1 MRRWTLHA
9 HLTVAETLRR
19 WPQVTRVF
27 LAHRM
32 ACPGCAMARFD
43 TLADVAAIYGL
54 VTSRFLGE
62 IAEQLKKGEV
72 LMSTVGEMIRA
83 HHAELIESLR
93 RQASALADKR
103 PDADAA
109 AFAAFLQKELLP
121 HAVGEERH
129 LYPAVDPLIKTRG
142 VATATMSVDHEYIEE
157 YIRQIAAAA
166 QALAQASAAERAAL
180 AERLGRL
187 ALRLEALLEVH
198 LAKEERV
205 YLPFFEQYLSED
217 QQQAV
222 LDGMHA
228 AY

>member
-1 MRRWTLHA
+1 MRRRNLHA
-9 HLTVAETLRR
+9 RLTVAETLRR
-19 WPQVTRVF
+19 WPQATRVF

-54 VTSRFLGE
+54 AKSRFLGE
-62 IAEQLKKGEV
+62 IAEQLKKGEA
-72 LMSTVGEMIRA
+72 LMSTVSEMIRA
-83 HHAELIESLR
+83 HHAELIDSLH

-103 PDADAA
+103 PDADAT

-121 HAVGEERH
+121 HAIGEERH
-129 LYPAVDPLIKTRG
+129 LYPAVDPLIKTHG

-166 QALAQASAAERAAL
+166 QALAQAPAAEQATV

-205 YLPFFEQYLSED
+205 YLPLFEQHLPED

>member
-1 MRRWTLHA
+1 MRRQNLHA
-9 HLTVAETLRR
+9 RLTVAETLRR

-54 VTSRFLGE
+54 NLSRFLGE
-62 IAEQLKKGEV
+62 IAEHLKEGEV
-72 LMSTVGEMIRA
+72 LMSAVSEMIRA
-83 HHAELIESLR
+83 HHAELIESLH

-109 AFAAFLQKELLP
+109 AFAAFLQQELLP

-129 LYPAVDPLIKTRG
+129 LYPAVDPLIKARG

-166 QALAQASAAERAAL
+166 QALAEASAAERAAV
-180 AERLGRL
+180 AERLSRL

-205 YLPFFEQYLSED
+205 YLPLFEQYLSED

>member
-1 MRRWTLHA
+1 MRRRNLHA
-9 HLTVAETLRR
+9 RLTVAETLRR
-19 WPQVTRVF
+19 WPQATRVF
-27 LAHRM
+27 LTHRM
-32 ACPGCAMARFD
+32 ACPGCVMARFD

-54 VTSRFLGE
+54 TTSRFLGE
-62 IAEQLKKGEV
+62 IAEQLKKGEA
-72 LMSTVGEMIRA
+72 LMSTVSEMIRA
-83 HHAELIESLR
+83 HHAELIDSLH
-93 RQASALADKR
+93 RQASALADRR

-129 LYPAVDPLIKTRG
+129 LYPAVDPLIKTHG

-166 QALAQASAAERAAL
+166 QAPAAEQAAV

-205 YLPFFEQYLSED
+205 YLPLFEQYLSED